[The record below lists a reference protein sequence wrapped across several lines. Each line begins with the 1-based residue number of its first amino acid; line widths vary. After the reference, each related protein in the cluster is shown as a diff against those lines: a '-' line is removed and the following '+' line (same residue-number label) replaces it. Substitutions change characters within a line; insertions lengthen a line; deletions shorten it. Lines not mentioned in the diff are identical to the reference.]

1 MRPLILESR
10 KRLLYSDCRKSV
22 CFGYIIVSMLNL
34 YFLATSLEKLNQ
46 ENDMSYTI
54 TTEIKQGYVKL
65 AASGEQ
71 TLEGNKELVFRVLE
85 ACTENNV
92 TKVLVDIRGLV
103 GQPGVVSDYELA
115 GIAAQEALGLLQ
127 KVALLYRQE
136 SHEYTTF
143 FETAVRNRGI
153 NLLAFP
159 DEGEAIQWLREG

>member
-1 MRPLILESR
+1 
-10 KRLLYSDCRKSV
+10 
-22 CFGYIIVSMLNL
+22 
-34 YFLATSLEKLNQ
+34 
-46 ENDMSYTI
+46 MSYTI

-136 SHEYTTF
+136 SHEYTVF

-159 DEGEAIQWLREG
+159 DEREAIQWLREG